1 MSDFICPSLPV
12 PTDGGILPFDCST
25 DISFLWTAQA
35 VLGGSYGMSFTY
47 AINRSGP
54 LVEIIIKCRII
65 TNPLFSFTL
74 TYINPGP
81 PTAPFVVIS
90 LAPVAFPMPSAVISP
105 SGLEIVCTWIL
116 SSITSNTKYV
126 LTFSSS
132 STTSLFDTVFGIL
145 TQSRQITGDQLFM
158 EPTSPPLDPIKVE
171 VPTINI
177 FFQFN
182 IQGSNFSQA
191 AFTIRDTRSYS
202 CGKFAG
208 FGPGQCKKHPIMVLP
223 GEVKVTDIYRS
234 PCLNQV
240 IRGKGCTTVEK
251 ITYLFNKYN
260 NSTLNLTQFMFS
272 IILYGLLKYILSYLL
287 YGKFKTS
294 SMLNNN
300 NEQFFEDLACSRFCR
315 FIEAFR
321 SPPLR
326 GAGKFFRSS
335 CKG

>member
-1 MSDFICPSLPV
+1 MSDFICPAPPV
-12 PTDGGILPFDCST
+12 PTDGGILPFNCST

-35 VLGGSYGMSFTY
+35 FLGGSYGMSFTY

-54 LVEIIIKCRII
+54 LVEIIIKCTII

-74 TYINPGP
+74 TYINPGA

-90 LAPVAFPMPSAVISP
+90 QAPPAFPIPSAVISP
-105 SGLEIVCTWIL
+105 TGLEIVCTWIL

-158 EPTSPPLDPIKVE
+158 EPIPIDPPSKVE

-177 FFQFN
+177 FLQFN
-182 IQGSNFSQA
+182 IQGTNFSEA
-191 AFTIRDTRSYS
+191 AFTIRDNRSYS
-202 CGKFAG
+202 CGKYSG
-208 FGPGQCKKHPIMVLP
+208 FGPGQCKKRPIMIP
-223 GEVKVTDIYRS
+223 PKEVITTDLYRS

-251 ITYLFNKYN
+251 ITYLYNKYN

-300 NEQFFEDLACSRFCR
+300 DQQFFDDLACSRFCR
-315 FIEAFR
+315 FEEAFR

-326 GAGKFFRSS
+326 GKGRFFRSS